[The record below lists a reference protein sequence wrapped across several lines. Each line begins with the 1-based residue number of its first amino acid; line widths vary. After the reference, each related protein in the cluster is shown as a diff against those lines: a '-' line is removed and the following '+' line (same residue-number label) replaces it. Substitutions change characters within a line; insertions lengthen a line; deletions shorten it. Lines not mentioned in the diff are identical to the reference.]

1 MENKYALVT
10 GASRG
15 LGLELTRLLLEKEY
29 SVAALIRKDN
39 ASTNE
44 LKKKY
49 MEKLLTFTCDVT
61 DEDGLRA
68 CAGKIAKVFPY
79 LDILLNNAAINLD
92 QPPKR
97 LEELDFSIFET
108 TYAVNSVAPL
118 KVAKHFLPLLKK
130 GNEKTLVSIS
140 SEAGSIGNAQRESE
154 FAYCMSKA
162 ALNMGMKILHNYLKD
177 EGIRILALHPG
188 WIRSDMGGPHA
199 EWTPAESA
207 QKMLSYI
214 QSPPDDPEL
223 IYLFSDGKPFAW

>member
-10 GASRG
+10 GANRG
-15 LGLELTRLLLEKEY
+15 LGLELTRLLLEEDY
-29 SVAALIRKDN
+29 SVACLIRNDG
-39 ASTNE
+39 ASINE
-44 LKKKY
+44 LKEQYK
-49 MEKLLTFTCDVT
+49 EKLLTFTCDVT
-61 DEDGLRA
+61 DEDGLRD
-68 CAGKIAKVFPY
+68 CAGKIAKAFPS

-97 LEELDFSIFET
+97 LEELDFSIFEK

-130 GNEKTLVSIS
+130 GNEKKLVAIS
-140 SEAGSIGNAQRESE
+140 SEAGSIGNTQRTSE

-162 ALNMGMKILHNYLKD
+162 ALNMGMKLLHNYLKD
-177 EGIRILALHPG
+177 DGIRILALHPG
-188 WIRSDMGGPHA
+188 WFRSDMGGPHA
-199 EWTPAESA
+199 DWTPAESA

-214 QSPPDDPEL
+214 QSPPADPEA